1 MQLIQDFNNYGQE
14 EISMLK
20 RQVQDQ
26 KLILEEVSKRKNK
39 QDRWTM
45 RFLLA
50 FFVLGGVILTL
61 LHVLADRK

>member
-1 MQLIQDFNNYGQE
+1 
-14 EISMLK
+14 MLK